1 MDLKQK
7 PNQSVRK
14 FAQEIDSLMVK
25 TLGLAV
31 VTSRL
36 HRTFCL
42 DTKLAY
48 FSDGLREDVSIHL
61 NSVILNNQ
69 GRMPFWSRIV
79 EQAQDFEWLIDLQ
92 RKKTSANFAP
102 QWNGEGYAK
111 VYITISEE
119 KNYRYKL
126 TGYSVYPKLL
136 CPVFWVWHLGINPC
150 TEFSLFLC

>member
-1 MDLKQK
+1 MTNNFVKKDKDFFVKQLMDLKQK

-31 VTSRL
+31 VTNRL

-42 DTKLAY
+42 NTKLAY

-61 NSVILNNQ
+61 SSVILNNQ

-102 QWNGEGYAK
+102 QWNGEGYSK

-119 KNYRYKL
+119 RNYKL
-126 TGYSVYPKLL
+126 TGYSVFFGNNDDPK
-136 CPVFWVWHLGINPC
+136 
-150 TEFSLFLC
+150 